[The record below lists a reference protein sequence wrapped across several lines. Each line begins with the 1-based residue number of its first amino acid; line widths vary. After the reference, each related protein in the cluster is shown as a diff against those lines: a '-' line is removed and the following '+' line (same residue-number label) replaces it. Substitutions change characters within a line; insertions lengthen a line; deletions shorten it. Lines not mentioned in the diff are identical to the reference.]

1 MINLLPT
8 EIKQSYHYAYRN
20 VRLIRWVFAF
30 GLGFIGLIFISIAGL
45 VYMQQSTQTYA
56 DQVSQEQTLLDRQN
70 LASTQKQVQNISN
83 SLKLSVQ
90 VLSKEV
96 LFSKLLEQ
104 LASVTPS
111 SAILTNLDLSQAQ
124 SGVSITAL
132 TTNYSTATQLQI
144 NLADPANQIFSKADI
159 VSIIC
164 LSATEAAGDP
174 TTAQYPC
181 TVIIQAQFV
190 TNNPFLLIN
199 SKGQ

>member
-1 MINLLPT
+1 MINLLPP
-8 EIKQSYHYAYRN
+8 ELKQSYRYAYHN
-20 VRLIRWVFAF
+20 VRLMRWLIGF
-30 GLGFIGLIFISIAGL
+30 GLAFIGLAIISIAGI
-45 VYMQQSTQTYA
+45 VYMQHSTQTYTA
-56 DQVSQEQTLLDRQN
+56 QVNQEQAMLDREN
-70 LASTQKQVQNISN
+70 LSSTQKQVQDISS
-83 SLKLSVQ
+83 SLKLAVK

-132 TTNYSTATQLQI
+132 TTNYTTATQLQV
-144 NLADPANQIFSKADI
+144 NLADPANKIFNNADI
-159 VSIIC
+159 VSINC
-164 LSATEAAGDP
+164 LSSTEASGDP

-181 TVIIQAQFV
+181 TAIIQAQFA

>member
-1 MINLLPT
+1 MINLLPP
-8 EIKQSYHYAYRN
+8 ELKQSYRYAYRN
-20 VRLIRWVFAF
+20 VRLVRWLIAF
-30 GLGFIGLIFISIAGL
+30 GLGFIGLVFISIAGII
-45 VYMQQSTQTYA
+45 YMQQSTQTYA

-70 LASTQKQVQNISN
+70 LSSTQKQVQNISD
-83 SLKLSVQ
+83 SLKLAVQ

-132 TTNYSTATQLQI
+132 TTNYTTATQLQV
-144 NLADPANQIFSKADI
+144 NLADPANKIFSNADI
-159 VSIIC
+159 VSINC
-164 LSATEAAGDP
+164 LSPTEAAGDP
-174 TTAQYPC
+174 TTLEYPC
-181 TVIIQAQFV
+181 TAVIQAQFA

-199 SKGQ
+199 SGAQ